1 MDKILSKHNKNVKE
15 WQKLK
20 TSKGQKKENSYIIET
35 WHLVEEAINYNQEI
49 ELILVTEEK
58 YNFFKEKI
66 NDFNVTIISEEVAN
80 SISSTVTNQGIFAIC
95 KISYNYFEVDTDFKG
110 GWILLDNVQDPGNI
124 GTIVRT
130 ADAAGLKGVVFG
142 EGTANMYND
151 KVLRSM
157 QGSQYHVK
165 LVNSSIEK
173 VIEEFKEH
181 EINVYGTELNP
192 DAYDYTQIKPTEDF
206 ALIMGNEGNGMRDN
220 LIKSTDKNLY
230 IPIKG
235 SAESL
240 NVAIAAALIMFK
252 IKK

>member
-1 MDKILSKHNKNVKE
+1 MDKILSKHNKNVKD

-20 TSKGQKKENSYIIET
+20 SSKGQKKQGLYIIES
-35 WHLVEEAINYNQEI
+35 WHLVEEAIRYNQKI
-49 ELILVTEEK
+49 ELILLTESK
-58 YNFFKEKI
+58 YDLFKDKI
-66 NDFNVTIISEEVAN
+66 GDLKVTIISEEVA
-80 SISSTVTNQGIFAIC
+80 SLISSTVTNQGIFAIC
-95 KISYNYFEVDTDFKG
+95 KIIDHSLDRSEDFKG
-110 GWILLDNVQDPGNI
+110 GWVLLDNVQDPGNI

-130 ADAAGLKGVVFG
+130 ADAAGLKGVIFG

-165 LVNSSIEK
+165 LINSSIEEA
-173 VIEEFKEH
+173 INQFKKYK
-181 EINVYGTELNP
+181 IDVYGTELNP
-192 DAYDYTQIKPTEDF
+192 KAVDYSQINPVSDF
-206 ALIMGNEGNGMRDN
+206 ALIMGNEGNGMAKD
-220 LIKSTDKNLY
+220 LINITDKNLY